1 MNTQETSTLASQVLK
16 NPNNKPKVSIIMNCF
31 NGSKYL
37 REAIDSVY
45 AQTFEDWEIIFWDN
59 ASTDNSAE
67 IAKSYDNRVRYFSSE
82 KNYPMVG
89 KARNLAYKQIK
100 GEYVALLDTDDIW
113 FPEKLERQLSL
124 FERNET
130 VGLVF
135 SNVIVFYEN
144 GVEYELHEYVKP
156 RRGYVFGELVRNNFI
171 STVSMIYRRSAL
183 ECLDYVFDDEFT
195 FIFDYDLS
203 LRVAYRYE
211 IDYIDEP
218 LAKLRK
224 HSENLS
230 EKILFLL
237 PQENLKLLEKKLLSL
252 NDIKDKFSEDIRYFK
267 KQTAL
272 FFAYA
277 EWKKGNKKLSL
288 KYLSPYLSDKKY
300 LLIFLCICL
309 FSYSQYENL
318 KSKIKRM
325 IKIIKCV

>member
-1 MNTQETSTLASQVLK
+1 MNTQETSPLASQLLK
-16 NPNNKPKVSIIMNCF
+16 SSNNKPKVSIIMNCF

-67 IAKSYDNRVRYFSSE
+67 IAKSYDNRVRYFRSE
-82 KNYPMVG
+82 KNYPLVG
-89 KARNLAYKQIK
+89 KVRNLAYKQAN
-100 GEYVALLDTDDIW
+100 GEYIALLDVDDIW

-124 FERNET
+124 FEKNGNI
-130 VGLVF
+130 GLVF

-144 GVEYELHEYVKP
+144 GVEYELYEYVKP

-171 STVSMIYRRSAL
+171 STVSMMYRRSAL

-195 FIFDYDLS
+195 FIQDYDLS

-224 HSENLS
+224 HSENLG

-237 PQENLKLLEKKLLSL
+237 PQENLKLLEKTILSL

-267 KQTAL
+267 KQTDL

-277 EWKKGNKKLSL
+277 EWKKGNKKLSI
-288 KYLSPYLSDKKY
+288 KYVSPYLSDKKY
-300 LLIFLCICL
+300 LLIFFCICL